1 MQRGMDL
8 HIVRFMQGQVMDMLD
23 EHESPYQHGRDAA
36 LSGMTKGD
44 NPYWK
49 AGDRHD
55 WDKGFDH
62 AIAMLIAQGYV

>member
-1 MQRGMDL
+1 
-8 HIVRFMQGQVMDMLD
+8 MDMLD

-49 AGDRHD
+49 AGDRND
-55 WDKGFDH
+55 WDNGFDD
-62 AIAMLIAQGYV
+62 AIAMLIVQGYV